1 MWVSLLICSVAK
13 DVVLLILLQ
22 VDNLQS
28 SGVDVVLAH
37 TLYSI
42 VGAVAMEKGGEFA
55 NKIVKERILS
65 PLGLK

>member
-1 MWVSLLICSVAK
+1 MS
-13 DVVLLILLQ
+13 
-22 VDNLQS
+22 S
-28 SGVDVVLAH
+28 SGIDVVLAH

-55 NKIVKERILS
+55 NQIVKERILG